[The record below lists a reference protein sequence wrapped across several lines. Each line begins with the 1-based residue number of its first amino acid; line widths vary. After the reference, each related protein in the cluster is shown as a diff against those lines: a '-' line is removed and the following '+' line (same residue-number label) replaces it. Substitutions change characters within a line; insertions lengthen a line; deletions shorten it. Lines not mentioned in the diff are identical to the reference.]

1 MSNCLKSDLRLVS
14 EIAEE
19 MPGISA
25 DAPKRRNKDNAMS
38 SSEVRRFFEMYRSI
52 TRQDGLDVCKSVPL
66 EIVLTL
72 LSSGQMVMH
81 DEEILAAVDAPEA
94 NIARWMKVLVER
106 DIVTETDHQ
115 SGKVYSL
122 SSRCLSEYLVE
133 I

>member
-1 MSNCLKSDLRLVS
+1 
-14 EIAEE
+14 
-19 MPGISA
+19 
-25 DAPKRRNKDNAMS
+25 MS

>member
-81 DEEILAAVDAPEA
+81 DEEILTAVDAPEA